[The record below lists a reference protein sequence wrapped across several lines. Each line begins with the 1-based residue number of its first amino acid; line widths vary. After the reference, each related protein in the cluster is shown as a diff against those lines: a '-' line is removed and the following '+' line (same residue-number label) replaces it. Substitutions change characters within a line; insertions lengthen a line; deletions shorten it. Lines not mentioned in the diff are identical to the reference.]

1 MEEKICST
9 VVYAACVTELKN
21 EAIYK
26 KAYKNVSME
35 RQKKADSFRFQKDKI
50 LSIGSELLLKQGL
63 SDLGI
68 NIKDIS
74 YRYGENGKP
83 YLHDMEN
90 VHFNIS
96 HSEDVV
102 ICAISPEK
110 TGCDIEKTGKYSLET
125 AERFF
130 HNSEY
135 ELILSQG
142 DDRLKQEMFFR
153 LWTLKESYIK
163 MTGSGLRIPLNSF
176 YVSFKDNKVILEQ
189 NLPYGKCYF
198 QEMDLFDGY
207 KSSLCGL
214 SSDIGKNQIFCKIPD
229 ITDMLK

>member
-1 MEEKICST
+1 MKEKICST
-9 VVYAACVTELKN
+9 VVYAAYVTELKN
-21 EAIYK
+21 EVLYR
-26 KAYKNVSME
+26 KAYKNVSGE
-35 RQKKADSFRFQKDKI
+35 RQKKADSFRFLKDKI

-63 SDLGI
+63 YDLGI
-68 NIKDIS
+68 SPKDIS
-74 YRYGENGKP
+74 YGYGEYGKP
-83 YLHDMEN
+83 YLKGMEN

-96 HSEDVV
+96 NSGDAV

-110 TGCDIEKTGKYSLET
+110 IGCDIEKTGKFKLET

-142 DDRLKQEMFFR
+142 NELSEQEMFFR

-163 MTGSGLRIPLNSF
+163 MTGNGLGIPLNSF
-176 YVSFKDNKVILEQ
+176 NVSFNGHKVLSEQ
-189 NLPYGKCYF
+189 KQPYGKCYF
-198 QEMDLFDGY
+198 QEIDLFDGY

-214 SSDIGKNQIFCKIPD
+214 SSDIGTNQVSCKILD
-229 ITDMLK
+229 LIHMLN